1 MDETRFCKLCGNKL
15 IKKTFQFGT
24 FKEIVPYC
32 ASCRQ
37 IETGTTKEIYDSA
50 ELFVEKGAFQY
61 FLNME
66 ENERNEQRN
75 VSKICEILNAFY
87 DTINAE
93 KN

>member
-1 MDETRFCKLCGNKL
+1 MEETQFCKLCGNKL

-32 ASCRQ
+32 DFCRQ
-37 IETGTTKEIYDSA
+37 IETGTVEEIYASA
-50 ELFVEKGAFQY
+50 EVYVEKGAFQY

-75 VSKICEILNAFY
+75 ISKICEILNVFY
-87 DTINAE
+87 DTVNLE
-93 KN
+93 Q